1 MSIQTYVI
9 IMPNSLRHQKLINS
23 LNSMGMEYKIFE
35 AVVGENLSDQE
46 IRSRVNLESCDA
58 RLGYRF
64 TKQSIGCGL
73 SHKLIHIEA
82 LENSYE
88 WVLIFEEDV
97 ELVDFNLQEIKAITK
112 VNNSQATIIQ
122 LFSRSSRIMKSNSI
136 EYIPESKRII
146 FDFEPRLIGSGAS
159 AYLINRRALIHA
171 VESKLLEGPSDWPAW
186 SSQVKFKGV
195 YPWMI
200 SETAA
205 ASTIPNNQIKR
216 TEYVKRRLLQV
227 TGLHYLR
234 YRGQYMGVN
243 DYFKGEIIPYLVYIK
258 WRITG
263 SNYYLN
269 DPDGPQVIP

>member
-1 MSIQTYVI
+1 
-9 IMPNSLRHQKLINS
+9 MPDSQRHQGLVNS

-46 IRSRVNLESCDA
+46 IRSRVNLISCEA

-82 LENSYE
+82 LKNDYE

-97 ELVDFNLQEIKAITK
+97 KLVDFNLQELEAIAK

-122 LFSRSSRIMKSNSI
+122 LFSRSSRVMKSNTI
-136 EYIPESKRII
+136 ENIAKSKRIV

-159 AYLINRRALIHA
+159 AYLINRRALIDA
-171 VESKLLEGPSDWPAW
+171 VESELLEGPSDWPAW

-195 YPWMI
+195 YPWMV
-200 SETAA
+200 SETSA

-216 TEYVKRRLLQV
+216 TEYVKRRLLQI

-234 YRGQYMGVN
+234 YRRQYKGVK
-243 DYFKGEIIPYLVYIK
+243 DYFKSEIIPYLVYIK

-269 DPDGPQVIP
+269 DPHGPQVIPRIRIKLK